1 MRTTVFTTNQAT
13 FDVQRAQPGT
23 GGRATAVAI
32 RPQGVPSPK
41 VPALDPENGTSVH
54 AHKASSESAA

>member
-13 FDVQRAQPGT
+13 FDVQPAQPGT
-23 GGRATAVAI
+23 GGRAAAVAI

-41 VPALDPENGTSVH
+41 VRALDPDHGTSVH
-54 AHKASSESAA
+54 AHEASSEAAA